1 MSSNGIHISLTPEP
15 IANFDFLGFG
25 NINLTNSM
33 FSTVIITI
41 LLCIFAV
48 VAGRLVKKNG
58 KPSKFQNF
66 VEWFY
71 EFVEGLSGDNLGSTS
86 KARKYIG
93 LALTLF
99 LFILLGSWFGLLPG
113 VMQITGLYE
122 GEQVPLF
129 RAPTTDLNF
138 TIALSLIAFLVIQYS
153 GFAALG
159 FGYLGKFFSF
169 KGGVM
174 GFAVGILELIS
185 EFSRLL
191 SFSFRLFGN
200 IFAGEVL
207 LVILFYFTKSIWFPA
222 PTLVILMETFVA
234 LIQAYVFVSLMSL
247 FISLATTSHEEAH

>member
-1 MSSNGIHISLTPEP
+1 MSADSIHISLTPEP
-15 IANFDFLGFG
+15 IANLTLPLLGP
-25 NINLTNSM
+25 INLTNSM
-33 FSTVIITI
+33 FSTIIVTI
-41 LLCIFAV
+41 LMCIFAV
-48 VAGRLVKKNG
+48 VAGGLLKKEG
-58 KPSKFQNF
+58 KPSKLQNF
-66 VEWFY
+66 IEWFY
-71 EFVEGLSGDNLGSTS
+71 EFVEGLSGDNLGSIS

-93 LALTLF
+93 LSITLF

-113 VMQITGLYE
+113 VMQLTTYSEGLR
-122 GEQVPLF
+122 VPLL

-159 FGYLGKFFSF
+159 FGYLSKFFTF
-169 KGGVM
+169 KGGAM
-174 GFAVGILELIS
+174 GFAVGILELVS
-185 EFSRLL
+185 ELSRLL

-234 LIQAYVFVSLMSL
+234 LIQSYVFVSLMSL
-247 FISLATTSHEEAH
+247 FISLATTAHDEH

>member
-1 MSSNGIHISLTPEP
+1 MSADSIHISLTPEP
-15 IANFDFLGFG
+15 IASLNLPILGSV
-25 NINLTNSM
+25 NLTNSM
-33 FSTVIITI
+33 FSTIIITI
-41 LLCIFAV
+41 LMCIFAL
-48 VAGRLVKKNG
+48 VAGGVLKKDG
-58 KPSKFQNF
+58 KPSRFQNF
-66 VEWFY
+66 IEWFY
-71 EFVEGLSGDNLGSTS
+71 EFVEGLSGDNLGSIN

-93 LALTLF
+93 LSITLF

-113 VMQITGLYE
+113 VMQLTTYSE
-122 GEQVPLF
+122 GVQVPLL

-138 TIALSLIAFLVIQYS
+138 TIALSLIAFLVIQFS

-159 FGYLGKFFSF
+159 FGYLGKFFTF
-169 KGGVM
+169 KGGAM

-185 EFSRLL
+185 ELSRLL

-234 LIQAYVFVSLMSL
+234 MIQAYVFVSLMSL
-247 FISLATTSHEEAH
+247 FISLATTPHDDH

>member
-1 MSSNGIHISLTPEP
+1 MSSDGIHISLTPEP
-15 IANFDFLGFG
+15 IAHFSIPGLGNFD
-25 NINLTNSM
+25 LTNSM
-33 FSTVIITI
+33 FSTLIITI
-41 LLCIFAV
+41 IMCIFAV
-48 VAGRLVKKNG
+48 VAGGMLKKTG
-58 KPSKFQNF
+58 KPSGFQNF
-66 VEWFY
+66 IEWFY
-71 EFVEGLSGDNLGSTS
+71 EFVEGLSGDNLGSIQ

-113 VMQITGLYE
+113 VMQLTTYSE
-122 GEQVPLF
+122 GFQVPLL

-159 FGYLGKFFSF
+159 LGYLGKFFTF

-174 GFAVGILELIS
+174 GFAVGILELVS
-185 EFSRLL
+185 ELSRLL

-234 LIQAYVFVSLMSL
+234 MIQAYVFVSLMSL
-247 FISLATTSHEEAH
+247 FISLATTPHDEH

>member
-1 MSSNGIHISLTPEP
+1 MSSDGIHISITPEP
-15 IANFDFLGFG
+15 IANIPFLG
-25 NINLTNSM
+25 NIDLTNSM
-33 FSTVIITI
+33 FSTLIITI

-48 VAGRLVKKNG
+48 VASSLLKKNG
-58 KPSKFQNF
+58 KPSKFQNSL
-66 VEWFY
+66 EWFY
-71 EFVEGLSGDNLGSTS
+71 EFVESLSGDNLGSIA

-93 LALTLF
+93 LAITLF

-113 VMQITGLYE
+113 VMHLTTYFDGME
-122 GEQVPLF
+122 VPLL

-159 FGYLGKFFSF
+159 FGYLGKFFTF

-174 GFAVGILELIS
+174 GFAIGLLELVS
-185 EFSRLL
+185 ELSRLL

-234 LIQAYVFVSLMSL
+234 MIQAYVFVSLMSL
-247 FISLATTSHEEAH
+247 FISLATTPHDEH

>member
-1 MSSNGIHISLTPEP
+1 MSADSIHISLTPEP
-15 IANFDFLGFG
+15 IANFNLFGLGNFD
-25 NINLTNSM
+25 LTNSM
-33 FSTVIITI
+33 FSTLIITI
-41 LLCIFAV
+41 LLCIFGI
-48 VAGRLVKKNG
+48 VAGGLVHKNG
-58 KPSKFQNF
+58 KPSKFQNSI
-66 VEWFY
+66 EWLY
-71 EFVEGLSGDNLGSTS
+71 EFVEGLTGDNLGSVS

-93 LALTLF
+93 LSITLF

-113 VMQITGLYE
+113 VLNVTTYFDGLKI
-122 GEQVPLF
+122 PLF

-159 FGYLGKFFSF
+159 FGYLGKFFTF

-174 GFAVGILELIS
+174 GFTVGILELIS

-234 LIQAYVFVSLMSL
+234 MIQAYVFISLMSL
-247 FISLATTSHEEAH
+247 FISLATTSHDEH

>member
-1 MSSNGIHISLTPEP
+1 MSADSIHISLTPEP
-15 IANFDFLGFG
+15 IASFNLLGLG
-25 NINLTNSM
+25 PTDLTNSM
-33 FSTVIITI
+33 FSTLIITI
-41 LLCIFAV
+41 LMCIFAV
-48 VAGRLVKKNG
+48 VAGGMLKKTG

-66 VEWFY
+66 IEWFY
-71 EFVEGLSGDNLGSTS
+71 EFVEGLSGDNLGSIS

-113 VMQITGLYE
+113 VMQLTTYSE
-122 GEQVPLF
+122 GVMVPLL

-159 FGYLGKFFSF
+159 LGYLSKFFTF

-174 GFAVGILELIS
+174 GFAVGILELVS
-185 EFSRLL
+185 ELSRLL

-247 FISLATTSHEEAH
+247 FISLATTPHDEH

>member
-1 MSSNGIHISLTPEP
+1 MSADGIHISITPEP
-15 IANFDFLGFG
+15 IANFNLFGLGNFD
-25 NINLTNSM
+25 LTNSM
-33 FSTVIITI
+33 FSTLIVTI
-41 LLCIFAV
+41 LLCIFAIA
-48 VAGRLVKKNG
+48 AGGIMRKQG
-58 KPSKFQNF
+58 KPSKFQNSI
-66 VEWFY
+66 EWLY
-71 EFVEGLSGDNLGSTS
+71 EFVENLSGDNLGSIS

-93 LALTLF
+93 LTITLF

-113 VMQITGLYE
+113 VMHLTTFFDGVE
-122 GEQVPLF
+122 VPLL

-159 FGYLGKFFSF
+159 FGYLGKFFTF
-169 KGGVM
+169 RGGPM
-174 GFAVGILELIS
+174 GFLIGLLELVS
-185 EFSRLL
+185 ELSRLL

-234 LIQAYVFVSLMSL
+234 MIQAYVFVSLMSL
-247 FISLATTSHEEAH
+247 FISLATTPHDEH